1 MLVVLLVH
9 TLHQLQTKSLF
20 TIKTFLLCLIEFQ
33 EFAVAK
39 HQIGWG
45 LRGLCT
51 DAQVRSLVHQK
62 FIYNQD
68 FSAIFDR
75 IPGICC
81 YSAPNWLRGSLT
93 ATQVC
98 SLVQP
103 KVYWKSRY
111 FCYARYNSRNYMH
124 LIGWEGHPKLLK
136 GAHWSQPNVYLQS
149 RLCSFAWYNLL
160 KLPLYVSDWLR
171 RLQMTP

>member
-68 FSAIFDR
+68 FSAMFDR
-75 IPGICC
+75 TQGICC

-93 ATQVC
+93 AYASVLIDPTK
-98 SLVQP
+98 SLFKI
-103 KVYWKSRY
+103 KV
-111 FCYARYNSRNYMH
+111 FLLCLIQFQEFADYMH

-136 GAHWSQPNVYLQS
+136 WAHWSQPNVYLQS

-160 KLPLYVSDWLR
+160 KLLR
-171 RLQMTP
+171 YLIGCLI